1 MLRPLRLEGWSLR
14 IVNPTRV
21 RSRVI
26 SIRPSEVLDT
36 VKYGCCTKLLISPAI
51 GSALTGCQVI
61 HHKPG
66 ETFTPHLHP
75 ISEVD
80 IIVFKGEGKRLS
92 LQA

>member
-1 MLRPLRLEGWSLR
+1 ML
-14 IVNPTRV
+14 
-21 RSRVI
+21 
-26 SIRPSEVLDT
+26 
-36 VKYGCCTKLLISPAI
+36 PAI

-66 ETFTPHLHP
+66 ETVIPHLHP